1 MDLTPLMKPKS
12 IAVVGASPRMNRGTR
27 VIGNLQHFGY
37 GGRIFPINP
46 KYAEILG
53 LPCYPD
59 LASTPEPAETVVVAI
74 PASEVPGVLAAA
86 VESGVRGAVIL
97 SSGFAEGR
105 ACGSAPRGPDA
116 TMVSNEGPLAPKR
129 RIRYSISAASSISRT
144 PGFTSGRTS
153 WRTVLAKRAAS
164 RIVQISSGSLI
175 SRSCSTQSGVATHR
189 VWRPETAA
197 S

>member
-74 PASEVPGVLAAA
+74 PAAEVPRVLVAA

-97 SSGFAEGR
+97 SSGFAEAGPLGQTR
-105 ACGSAPRGPDA
+105 QAALERLAAERGLLVCGPNCYGVFNIRLGSATFSADIKDVAGLTAGWLAEAVSRGGGYGFINDA
-116 TMVSNEGPLAPKR
+116 VLGLVGSVAGGAIFWTVISLA
-129 RIRYSISAASSISRT
+129 
-144 PGFTSGRTS
+144 
-153 WRTVLAKRAAS
+153 V
-164 RIVQISSGSLI
+164 
-175 SRSCSTQSGVATHR
+175 
-189 VWRPETAA
+189 
-197 S
+197 